1 MRNHGWPSRS
11 EWKQAANDA
20 IEVVVAFVH
29 WLNTVP
35 EMGQLLSDLVHD
47 EETMASLTGT
57 QAPGFGLAPDPLPLL
72 NAVAMVLRATAVV
85 EWIIC
90 RAECKEHRRCS
101 AHRPPFSHVVGRTG
115 GHTHTE
121 EQRRVAEMH
130 HEEFKAGGTTLPQEA
145 RDRVVKLQM
154 EVDRLRWEFSQN
166 AHNCPVT
173 EFTVPEF
180 NVEDLPAGF
189 R

>member
-1 MRNHGWPSRS
+1 MRIHGWPSPS

-57 QAPGFGLAPDPLPLL
+57 HAPGLRLAPASPPLM
-72 NAVAMVLRATAVV
+72 NAMVMVLRVVACV
-85 EWIIC
+85 EWRIC
-90 RAECKEHRRCS
+90 RAQCTQLLTLAIVDRDCL
-101 AHRPPFSHVVGRTG
+101 
-115 GHTHTE
+115 HTHTE